1 MINQDKINLIKK
13 LYKEGKS
20 KTAIAKIT
28 HSGIKTVKKYTEDI
42 NQADYDTMIG
52 KKFGKLTV
60 LKRVEKNKNF
70 ANRCF
75 RYLCKCECGNI
86 TEVNGNSLRTGHTMS
101 CGCSR
106 KKKNIKDLTGCR
118 FGSLNVQ
125 KFINVDD
132 ERRAVWECICDCGK
146 TITVNSHQLLS
157 YSTTSCGCRKTS
169 IGEFR
174 IEELLKNLLIDYK
187 KEYRI
192 QDCKDKLPLPF
203 DFAIFENKKLIAL
216 IEYQGNIHFTYGNG
230 WNTKESFIIRK
241 EHEKIKREYC
251 KKNNIKLIE
260 ITYKEYNLLNEE
272 YLKEKIYE

>member
-106 KKKNIKDLTGCR
+106 K
-118 FGSLNVQ
+118 
-125 KFINVDD
+125 
-132 ERRAVWECICDCGK
+132 
-146 TITVNSHQLLS
+146 
-157 YSTTSCGCRKTS
+157 RKIS
-169 IGEFR
+169 
-174 IEELLKNLLIDYK
+174 
-187 KEYRI
+187 
-192 QDCKDKLPLPF
+192 
-203 DFAIFENKKLIAL
+203 
-216 IEYQGNIHFTYGNG
+216 
-230 WNTKESFIIRK
+230 
-241 EHEKIKREYC
+241 KI
-251 KKNNIKLIE
+251 
-260 ITYKEYNLLNEE
+260 
-272 YLKEKIYE
+272 